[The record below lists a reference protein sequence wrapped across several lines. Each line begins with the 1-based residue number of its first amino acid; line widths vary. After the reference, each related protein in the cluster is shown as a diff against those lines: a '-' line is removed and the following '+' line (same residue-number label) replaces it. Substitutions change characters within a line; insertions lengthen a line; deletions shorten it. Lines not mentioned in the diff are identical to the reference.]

1 MLTLP
6 TYDGTLAPYA
16 LQGTP
21 LTPRAPRVALI
32 GGLSSAMEPWLAPD
46 VRRRLTPVLADPIA
60 GALHLARSAVS
71 A

>member
-21 LTPRAPRVALI
+21 LTPRAPRVALTRTAFAAAHVI
-32 GGLSSAMEPWLAPD
+32 S
-46 VRRRLTPVLADPIA
+46 DPGCRHEA
-60 GALHLARSAVS
+60 HL
-71 A
+71 